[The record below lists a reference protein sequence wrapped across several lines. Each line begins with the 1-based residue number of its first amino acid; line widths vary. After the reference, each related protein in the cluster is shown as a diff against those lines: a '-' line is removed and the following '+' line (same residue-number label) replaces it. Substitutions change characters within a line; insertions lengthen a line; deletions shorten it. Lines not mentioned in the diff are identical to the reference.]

1 MTELLKN
8 LLLRELAPQRTV
20 SLFKDQEEL
29 IGKINDQYGVNIKL
43 ASLIREGVDV
53 ALKELI
59 EQLNKK

>member
-8 LLLRELAPQRTV
+8 LSLRELAPQRTV